1 MVRPPL
7 RLFLGAAAA
16 VAAAGCGGVRASLLP
31 ARSPYPTFT
40 EMPASSG
47 EVLGSA
53 SNAAGWMAVVTA
65 QPGGQLQLAV
75 TVTGPL
81 TVVGG
86 CVPSLTA
93 LAETTAGMPVPTPTP
108 TAGVQCLAIAL
119 EAVPAG
125 TTRSFSA
132 SLPEPPPARDVRDP
146 GVPARRGLRLP
157 GRPGGDHHHVTAVR
171 ASRTGSA

>member
-1 MVRPPL
+1 
-7 RLFLGAAAA
+7 
-16 VAAAGCGGVRASLLP
+16 
-31 ARSPYPTFT
+31 
-40 EMPASSG
+40 MPVSSG

-132 SLPEPPPARDVRDP
+132 SLPEPPQPGTYVIQGSLRAEGSPSP
-146 GVPARRGLRLP
+146 GVPA
-157 GRPGGDHHHVTAVR
+157 VTI
-171 ASRTGSA
+171 TT